1 MFGSADEDEQRR
13 PRGRRKP
20 SAAVCALPTI
30 ALALGL
36 GLLALGRA
44 PGLAW
49 PLIVCGAACV
59 SILNGDWDRDRQR

>member
-1 MFGSADEDEQRR
+1 MPEQTGRR
-13 PRGRRKP
+13 PRGRRRT
-20 SAAVCALPTI
+20 SAAAALSTG

-49 PLIVCGAACV
+49 PLVVCGGGLA
-59 SILNGDWDRDRQR
+59 SILYGEWARDREH